1 MIATSMTSQN
11 GKKKEERERE
21 KRKEHWYRVV
31 VLTHCN
37 GEADLI
43 SISHGLMS

>member
-1 MIATSMTSQN
+1 MDDCYFNDITKW
-11 GKKKEERERE
+11 KKRERERE
-21 KRKEHWYRVV
+21 RKEHWYRV

>member
-11 GKKKEERERE
+11 GRKERERE
-21 KRKEHWYRVV
+21 RKKHWYRV

-43 SISHGLMS
+43 SISHGLIS